1 MKKNAKTEDAILAL
15 LKARGAMQA
24 VDLASELS
32 MTAIGMRQHLKRMSG
47 DGMIQKAAVD
57 TSVSGAG
64 RPAVSWELTA
74 ESHNAFGDS
83 HALLTRDLIES
94 ARAVFGDQ
102 GVDQLVSYREQ
113 QTLKNYTAALSKA
126 SSLEDRVQKLVEL
139 REQEGYMASAE
150 PDSDGGFLFIENH
163 CPICTA
169 ATICQGFCRA
179 ELSVFRSVLGPDVD
193 VERAEYLLEG
203 GRRCSYRIRP
213 NNTSHSQITKEL
225 ADQSRG
231 NPVSEASEAK
241 PENPTHQAR
250 YLIVEE

>member
-24 VDLASELS
+24 VDLAEKLS
-32 MTAIGMRQHLKRMSG
+32 MTAIGMRQHLKRMSMEG
-47 DGMIQKAAVD
+47 IIQKAAVD
-57 TSVSGAG
+57 VSVSGAG

-74 ESHNAFGDS
+74 ESHNTFGDS

-102 GVDQLVSYREQ
+102 GVDQLVNYREQ
-113 QTLKNYTAALSKA
+113 QTLKNYTVALSEA

-150 PDSDGGFLFIENH
+150 PDNDGGFLFIENH

-213 NNTSHSQITKEL
+213 NTSGHSQTTEDLRQSKSNPEKETP
-225 ADQSRG
+225 DK
-231 NPVSEASEAK
+231 E
-241 PENPTHQAR
+241 PEHPSHQTR
-250 YLIVEE
+250 YLIIEE

>member
-24 VDLASELS
+24 VDLAKELS
-32 MTAIGMRQHLKRMSG
+32 MTAIGMRQHLKRMSVE
-47 DGMIQKAAVD
+47 GMIQKAIVD
-57 TSVSGAG
+57 VTSSRASSGAG

-102 GVDQLVSYREQ
+102 GVDQLVNYREQ
-113 QTLKNYTAALSKA
+113 QTLESYTQALSEA
-126 SSLEDRVQKLVEL
+126 SSLEDRVQKLVVL

-150 PDSDGGFLFIENH
+150 ADNDGGFLFIENH

-179 ELSVFRSVLGPDVD
+179 ELSVFRAVLGPDVE

-203 GRRCSYRIRP
+203 GHRCSYFIRP
-213 NNTSHSQITKEL
+213 K
-225 ADQSRG
+225 DSRES
-231 NPVSEASEAK
+231 NQFEKDKVSEKEPVK
-241 PENPTHQAR
+241 NPSPQAR

>member
-1 MKKNAKTEDAILAL
+1 MAF

-24 VDLASELS
+24 IDLAKELS
-32 MTAIGMRQHLKRMSG
+32 MTAIGMRQHLKRMSME
-47 DGMIQKAAVD
+47 GMIQKAVVD
-57 TSVSGAG
+57 VSTSGAG

-74 ESHNAFGDS
+74 ESHNTFGDS
-83 HALLTRDLIES
+83 HALLTKDLIES

-113 QTLKNYTAALSKA
+113 QTLKSYATALSEA

-139 REQEGYMASAE
+139 RDQEGYMASAE
-150 PDSDGGFLFIENH
+150 SDNDGGYLFIENH

-169 ATICQGFCRA
+169 AAICQGFCRA

-213 NNTSHSQITKEL
+213 NNSGRSQTTGKLIDQGASNLVKETLDKDSEHS
-225 ADQSRG
+225 S
-231 NPVSEASEAK
+231 
-241 PENPTHQAR
+241 HQAR
-250 YLIVEE
+250 YLIIEE